1 MQDIRLPTTVQVLN
15 GEPPANTDKVEVN
28 IISGLHYR
36 YSGGGTTVAQQVLVD
51 VLKQPLSENAARKSC
66 DWDSDFLTQI
76 GEARGV
82 QSLN

>member
-1 MQDIRLPTTVQVLN
+1 MPVQVIRFINDFETRRL
-15 GEPPANTDKVEVN
+15 ELIP
-28 IISGLHYR
+28 H
-36 YSGGGTTVAQQVLVD
+36 